1 MAARGRSGFTLLE
14 LLVAIAIIG
23 VLIGLLLPAVQKVR
37 EAAHKIACQNNLHQI
52 GLALQN
58 YHDAFESFPPG
69 YVYVDPHAPPVPVYY
84 ITDPGWGW
92 GALLLPYLDQG
103 PLAREIDLR
112 VPVEDARYTDLR
124 TTLLPAFVCP
134 SDRHTGVFTLQDV
147 FEMDVA
153 QAATNSYAA
162 SFGTGGEI
170 GERPFNGNGLFYAN
184 SKITI
189 KDVTDGLS
197 NTLAIGERGALFLQT
212 PWVGAISN
220 GIVRTTPDAP
230 VDYVGAEE
238 PPVQVLASITNFKT
252 LNAPNSDPYC
262 FFSPH
267 DRVVHFAFAD
277 GSVHG
282 LSAQVSYP
290 TLQALATRANAEI
303 VNQGEF

>member
-1 MAARGRSGFTLLE
+1 LLE
-14 LLVAIAIIG
+14 LLVVIAIIG
-23 VLIGLLLPAVQKVR
+23 VLIALLLPAVQKVR
-37 EAAHKIACQNNLHQI
+37 EAAHKASCQNNLHQI

-58 YHDAFESFPPG
+58 YHDSFGSFPPG
-69 YVYVDPHAPPVPVYY
+69 YVYVDPNAPPVPVYF

-92 GALLLPYLDQG
+92 GALLLPYLDQE
-103 PLAREIDLR
+103 PLARQIDLQ
-112 VPVEDARYTDLR
+112 VPVEDSRYLELR
-124 TTLLPAFVCP
+124 STPLSVFVCP

-147 FEMDVA
+147 VEQDVA

-162 SFGTGGEI
+162 NFGTGGEI
-170 GERPFNGNGLFYAN
+170 GERPFNGTGMFAAN
-184 SKITI
+184 SHVTI

-197 NTLAIGERGALFLQT
+197 HTLAIGERGALFLQT

-238 PPVQVLASITNFKT
+238 PPVQVMASITNFKT

-267 DRVVHFAFAD
+267 DRVVYFAFAD

-282 LSAQVSYP
+282 LSSTVSYP
-290 TLQALATRANAEI
+290 TLQALATRANGEAINE
-303 VNQGEF
+303 GEF